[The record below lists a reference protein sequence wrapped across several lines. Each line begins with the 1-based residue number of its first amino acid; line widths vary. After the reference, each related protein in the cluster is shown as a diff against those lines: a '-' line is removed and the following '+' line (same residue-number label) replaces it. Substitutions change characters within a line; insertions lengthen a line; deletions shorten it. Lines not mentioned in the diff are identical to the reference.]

1 MLYGFSKI
9 LTKVFDVLVMPFGNE
24 RTLALAVLSL
34 LTGVAL
40 IFLFKWTSDQKKI
53 KDTRD
58 KFKARILE
66 MRIYQN
72 DIVLIHKALF
82 AALWTNLV
90 YLRVSLKPI
99 VVLLLF
105 VFGIFVQF
113 DERYGRGHLE
123 ASDHALLSVTLKDGN
138 DPKNVDFDL
147 ETGDGL
153 VVDSRPVRSSATRQI
168 FWRIV
173 ANKPGTH
180 DLDVRVGGFDYR
192 MPVRA
197 EKTNGVIGHTRTAG
211 SFFDPLLF
219 PSLPEIPA
227 ESPLKAVSLQYP
239 PTEYELFGWGTHWL
253 VVFIIFSFVGAL
265 IPKFVFKIEI

>member
-1 MLYGFSKI
+1 VHGFTQI
-9 LTKVFDVLVMPFGNE
+9 LTKLFDVLVMPFGNE

-40 IFLFKWTSDQKKI
+40 IFLFKATSDQKKI
-53 KDTRD
+53 KATRD
-58 KFKARILE
+58 RFKARILE

-72 DIVLIHKALF
+72 DIVLIHRALF

-113 DERYGRGHLE
+113 DERYGRRHLE
-123 ASDHALLSVTLKDGN
+123 ASDHALLSVTLAEGN
-138 DPKNVDFDL
+138 DPKAVDFDL
-147 ETGDGL
+147 EVDGGL

-168 FWRIV
+168 HWRLV
-173 ANKPGTH
+173 ANEPGTH
-180 DLDVRVGGFDYR
+180 EMNVKVGGSDYR
-192 MPVRA
+192 VPVRA
-197 EKTNGVIGHTRTAG
+197 EVTNGVIGHRRTAG
-211 SFFDPLLF
+211 SFFDPLLY
-219 PSLPEIPA
+219 PSLPKIPSD
-227 ESPLKAVSLQYP
+227 SPLQAVELHYP
-239 PTEYELFGWGTHWL
+239 STEYELFGWGTHWL

-265 IPKFVFKIEI
+265 IPKFLFKIEI